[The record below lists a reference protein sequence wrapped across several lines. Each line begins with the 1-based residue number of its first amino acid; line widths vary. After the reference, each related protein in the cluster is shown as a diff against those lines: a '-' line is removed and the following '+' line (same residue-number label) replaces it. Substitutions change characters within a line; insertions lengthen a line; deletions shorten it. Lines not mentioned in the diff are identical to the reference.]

1 MEITAIIK
9 LLDLIHDH
17 LLCPFFGEEK
27 DTEEIEKKL
36 DEIQETLKEI
46 KNGKNG

>member
-1 MEITAIIK
+1 MNITAIIK
-9 LLDLIHDH
+9 LLDLIHDY

-27 DTEEIEKKL
+27 DTEEIKKKL